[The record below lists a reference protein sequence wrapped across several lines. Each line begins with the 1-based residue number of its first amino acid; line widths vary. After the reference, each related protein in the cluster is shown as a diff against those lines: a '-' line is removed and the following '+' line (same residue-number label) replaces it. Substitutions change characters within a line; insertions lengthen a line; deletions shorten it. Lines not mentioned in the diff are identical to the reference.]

1 MMSLAYS
8 DRPLGLSPERAA
20 WLAAQADAAG
30 VTPAAVVLTAT
41 ALLVRRYT
49 GAQVVTLRHG
59 DDLVALDL
67 TADAPIREL
76 WRSVRPAPPGAAPDA
91 SVQLG
96 PDLVGGVLSGL
107 PGDYADDLCAD
118 LAEFLSALDPAASS
132 ADVLSSARYEQRPAP
147 QLARLHGGDG
157 TEADGVRGDTIPA
170 AFASV
175 VATYP
180 QRTAVLADD
189 ATVTYRELGAAVA
202 ATAVA
207 LADPSDV
214 AAPPAPVGVLC
225 RHGVATVTGILAVLA
240 SGSAYVPLDTVFPPV
255 RLAGM
260 LRDAGVRAI
269 VTDPEHARLA
279 ATLAADAGLP
289 ELPIMHLQPGT
300 SHADLSVL
308 RGPARPDDPAYV
320 LYTSGSTGTPKG
332 VVQSHRNVLFGVRNH
347 VRNFAVR
354 PDDRTSVLT
363 SFGYDMAVTDTFSA
377 LLSGAAAAPVD
388 VRAHGLGHLTSA
400 LADRDVTIYHSTP
413 TVYRYLVASLGEGG
427 RLPSI
432 RAVVLGG
439 EEVTRH
445 DVALARRSFA
455 PGVVFV
461 NGYGTTEISFAAQH
475 HLPPG
480 AELEQAVVPI
490 GHPLPGIEVVLA
502 DPAGRPTCLTGEVI
516 VRTPHVALGYLGLP
530 ELTAARFIEH
540 GGVRAYRTGDIAR
553 RLPDGMLVYL
563 SRSDR
568 MVKIRGYRVE
578 LGEIEAHLAGLPG
591 VGQAAVVAR
600 RSAAA
605 SGTGEHEI
613 IAYAVP
619 AMGASIEP
627 GRLREQ
633 LAAVLPDFMVPRAVV
648 AVAQL
653 PMGPTGKLD
662 QAALPD
668 PDAEAVRTVA
678 GAGGPPSGPVEE
690 LIAAG
695 WCAVLGLPAVD
706 RQVSFFELGG
716 HSLQLALLQRH
727 LEERLD
733 RRVPLA
739 RLVEF
744 PTVAALAAHLGVA
757 AGADGVPADGRLA
770 AVGHRMA
777 RRRAA
782 RGGGGGEGGT

>member
-1 MMSLAYS
+1 MVSPAYP

-20 WLAAQADAAG
+20 WLAGQAHAAG
-30 VTPAAVVLTAT
+30 VAPAAVVLTAT

-59 DDLVALDL
+59 DDLVAVDL

-76 WRSVRPAPPGAAPDA
+76 WRSVRPAPPGAAADA
-91 SVQLG
+91 TVVWG
-96 PDLVGGVLSGL
+96 PDLGEGALSGL
-107 PGDYADDLCAD
+107 PGDYAADLCAD

-132 ADVLSSARYEQRPAP
+132 ADVLASARYERRPAP
-147 QLARLHGGDG
+147 RLARLHGGDG

-175 VATYP
+175 VAAYP
-180 QRTAVLADD
+180 QRVAVLADD

-207 LADPSDV
+207 LADRGDGAV
-214 AAPPAPVGVLC
+214 PPAPVGVLC
-225 RHGVATVTGILAVLA
+225 RHGVATITGLLAVLA
-240 SGSAYVPLDTVFPPV
+240 SGSAYVPLDTVFPAV

-279 ATLAADAGLP
+279 GTLAAGAGLP
-289 ELPIMHLQPGT
+289 ELPIVHLQPGT
-300 SHADLSVL
+300 APADLSAL
-308 RGPARPDDPAYV
+308 GRLARPDDPAYV
-320 LYTSGSTGTPKG
+320 LYTSGSTGLPKG

-347 VRNFAVR
+347 VRNFAIR

-363 SFGYDMAVTDTFSA
+363 SFGYDMAVTDTFGA
-377 LLSGAAAAPVD
+377 LLSGAAAVPVD

-400 LADRDVTIYHSTP
+400 LADRGVTIYHSTP
-413 TVYRYLVASLGEGG
+413 TVYRYLVASLGGG

-530 ELTAARFIEH
+530 ELTADRFVEQ
-540 GGVRAYRTGDIAR
+540 GGVRAYRTGDLAR
-553 RLPDGMLVYL
+553 RLPDGTLVYL
-563 SRSDR
+563 SRRDR

-591 VGQAAVVAR
+591 VGRAAVVTR
-600 RSAAA
+600 RGAA
-605 SGTGEHEI
+605 GTGEHEI
-613 IAYAVP
+613 IGYAVP
-619 AMGASIEP
+619 TVGAGIEP

-648 AVAQL
+648 AVAEL
-653 PMGPTGKLD
+653 PIGPTGKLD

-668 PDAEAVRTVA
+668 PDAEVGRTGA
-678 GAGGPPSGPVEE
+678 AAGGPPSGPVEE
-690 LIAAG
+690 TIAAG
-695 WCAVLGLPAVD
+695 WCAVLGLPTVD
-706 RQVSFFELGG
+706 RQVSFFDLGG
-716 HSLQLALLQRH
+716 HSLQLALVQRH

-744 PTVAALAAHLGVA
+744 PTVAALAAHLAVA

-782 RGGGGGEGGT
+782 RGGGGGEGER

>member
-1 MMSLAYS
+1 MVSLAYP

-20 WLAAQADAAG
+20 WLAAQAHAAG
-30 VTPAAVVLTAT
+30 VTPASVVLTAT

-67 TADAPIREL
+67 AADAPIREL
-76 WRSVRPAPPGAAPDA
+76 WRSVRPAPPGSTADA
-91 SVQLG
+91 SVRLG
-96 PDLVGGVLSGL
+96 PDLGEGAVSGL

-118 LAEFLSALDPAASS
+118 LTEFLSALDPAASS
-132 ADVLSSARYEQRPAP
+132 ADVLPSARYEQRPAP

-175 VATYP
+175 VAAHP
-180 QRTAVLADD
+180 QRMAVLADD

-207 LADPSDV
+207 LADPGTGS
-214 AAPPAPVGVLC
+214 APPAPVGVLC
-225 RHGVATVTGILAVLA
+225 RHGVATITGILAVLA
-240 SGSAYVPLDTVFPPV
+240 SGSAYVPLDTVFPAV

-279 ATLAADAGLP
+279 ATLAAEAGLP
-289 ELPIMHLQPGT
+289 RLPIVHLQPGT
-300 SHADLSVL
+300 APADLSLL
-308 RGPARPDDPAYV
+308 RGHARPDDPAYV
-320 LYTSGSTGTPKG
+320 LYTSGSTGMPKG

-347 VRNFAVR
+347 VGNFAIR

-377 LLSGAAAAPVD
+377 LLSGAAAVPVD

-400 LADRDVTIYHSTP
+400 LADRGVTIYHSTP
-413 TVYRYLVASLGEGG
+413 TVYRYLVASLGEGR

-445 DVALARRSFA
+445 DVTVARRSFA

-475 HLPPG
+475 HLPAG
-480 AELEQAVVPI
+480 APLEQAVVPI

-516 VRTPHVALGYLGLP
+516 VRTPHVALGYLGRP

-540 GGVRAYRTGDIAR
+540 GGVRAYRTGDIVR

-578 LGEIEAHLAGLPG
+578 LGEVEAHLAGLPG

-600 RSAAA
+600 RGAA
-605 SGTGEHEI
+605 GTGEHEI
-613 IAYAVP
+613 IAYVVP
-619 AMGASIEP
+619 ALGASVEP

-633 LAAVLPDFMVPRAVV
+633 LVAVLPDFMVPRAVV
-648 AVAQL
+648 RVAQL

-668 PDAEAVRTVA
+668 PVAEAGRTVV
-678 GAGGPPSGPVEE
+678 GVGGPPCGPVEE
-690 LIAAG
+690 TIAAG

-744 PTVAALAAHLGVA
+744 PTVAELAAHLGA
-757 AGADGVPADGRLA
+757 AADAGGVPGDGRLA
-770 AVGHRMA
+770 AVRQRMA

-782 RGGGGGEGGT
+782 RGGGGGQGET

>member
-1 MMSLAYS
+1 MVSLAHS

-20 WLAAQADAAG
+20 WLAAQAHAAG

-76 WRSVRPAPPGAAPDA
+76 WRSVRPAPPGSTADA
-91 SVQLG
+91 SVHVG
-96 PDLVGGVLSGL
+96 PDLGDSAVSRL

-118 LAEFLSALDPAASS
+118 LTEFLSALDPAASS
-132 ADVLSSARYEQRPAP
+132 ADVLPSARYEQRPAP

-175 VATYP
+175 VAAYP
-180 QRTAVLADD
+180 QRVAVLADD

-207 LADPSDV
+207 LADPGNGS
-214 AAPPAPVGVLC
+214 APPAPVGVLC
-225 RHGVATVTGILAVLA
+225 RHGVATITGILAVLT
-240 SGSAYVPLDTVFPPV
+240 SGSAYVPLDTVFPAV

-269 VTDPEHARLA
+269 VADSEHARLA
-279 ATLAADAGLP
+279 ATLAAEAGLP
-289 ELPIMHLQPGT
+289 QLPIVHLQPGT
-300 SHADLSVL
+300 SPADPSLL
-308 RGPARPDDPAYV
+308 RGAARPDDPAYV

-347 VRNFAVR
+347 VRNFAIR

-377 LLSGAAAAPVD
+377 LLSGAAAVPVD

-400 LADRDVTIYHSTP
+400 LADRGVTIYHSTP

-445 DVALARRSFA
+445 DVTLARRSFA

-480 AELEQAVVPI
+480 APLEQAVVPI

-516 VRTPHVALGYLGLP
+516 VRTPHVALGYLGRP

-578 LGEIEAHLAGLPG
+578 LGEVEAHLAGLPG

-600 RSAAA
+600 RRAA
-605 SGTGEHEI
+605 GTGEHEI

-619 AMGASIEP
+619 ALGASVEP

-648 AVAQL
+648 PVAQL

-668 PDAEAVRTVA
+668 PDAEAGRTVA
-678 GAGGPPSGPVEE
+678 RAGGPPCGPVEKT
-690 LIAAG
+690 IAAG

-716 HSLQLALLQRH
+716 HSLQVALLQRH

-739 RLVEF
+739 RLMEF
-744 PTVAALAAHLGVA
+744 PTVAALAAHLGA
-757 AGADGVPADGRLA
+757 AADPDGVPGDGRLA
-770 AVGHRMA
+770 AVRQRMA

-782 RGGGGGEGGT
+782 RGGGGGQGET

>member
-1 MMSLAYS
+1 MSPAYS
-8 DRPLGLSPERAA
+8 DRPLGLSPERTA
-20 WLAAQADAAG
+20 WLAAQAHAAG

-59 DDLVALDL
+59 DDLVTLDL

-76 WRSVRPAPPGAAPDA
+76 WRSVRPAPPGSTANA
-91 SVQLG
+91 SVQMR
-96 PDLVGGVLSGL
+96 PDLGEGTLSGL

-132 ADVLSSARYEQRPAP
+132 ADAMPSARYEQRPTP
-147 QLARLHGGDG
+147 PLARLHGGDG
-157 TEADGVRGDTIPA
+157 TEADGVRGDTIPT

-175 VATYP
+175 VAAYP
-180 QRTAVLADD
+180 QRVAVLADD
-189 ATVTYRELGAAVA
+189 ATVTYHELAAAVA
-202 ATAVA
+202 ATTVA
-207 LADPSDV
+207 LADPDNGP
-214 AAPPAPVGVLC
+214 PPAPVGVLC
-225 RHGVATVTGILAVLA
+225 RHGVATITGILAVLA
-240 SGSAYVPLDTVFPPV
+240 SGSAYVPLDTVFPAV

-269 VTDPEHARLA
+269 VTDPEHTRLA
-279 ATLAADAGLP
+279 ATLAAEAGLP
-289 ELPIMHLQPGT
+289 QLPIVHLQPGT
-300 SHADLSVL
+300 SQPDLSVL
-308 RGPARPDDPAYV
+308 RGLARPDDPAYV

-347 VRNFAVR
+347 VRNLAIR

-377 LLSGAAAAPVD
+377 LLSGAAAVPVD
-388 VRAHGLGHLTSA
+388 VRAHGLGHLSNA
-400 LADRDVTIYHSTP
+400 LAERSVTIYHSTP

-445 DVALARRSFA
+445 DVTLARRSFA
-455 PGVVFV
+455 PSVVFV

-553 RLPDGMLVYL
+553 RLPDGSLVYL

-605 SGTGEHEI
+605 SGTDEHEI

-619 AMGASIEP
+619 AVGASIAP
-627 GRLREQ
+627 GRLRER

-648 AVAQL
+648 AVAEL

-678 GAGGPPSGPVEE
+678 GTAGLPSGPLEE
-690 LIAAG
+690 TIAAV

-727 LEERLD
+727 LEQRLD

-744 PTVAALAAHLGVA
+744 PTVAALAAHLAVAVGV
-757 AGADGVPADGRLA
+757 DGVPADGRLA
-770 AVGHRMA
+770 AVGNRMA

-782 RGGGGGEGGT
+782 RAGGGGEGQT

>member
-1 MMSLAYS
+1 MMSPAYS

-20 WLAAQADAAG
+20 WLAAQAHAAG
-30 VTPAAVVLTAT
+30 ATPAAVVLTAT

-76 WRSVRPAPPGAAPDA
+76 WRSLRPAPPGSAADA
-91 SVQLG
+91 SVQVG
-96 PDLVGGVLSGL
+96 TDLSEGALSGL

-170 AFASV
+170 AFASM
-175 VATYP
+175 VAAHP
-180 QRTAVLADD
+180 ERVAVLADD

-207 LADPSDV
+207 LADPGDV

-225 RHGVATVTGILAVLA
+225 RHGVATITGILAVLA
-240 SGSAYVPLDTVFPPV
+240 SGSAYVPLDTVFPVV

-269 VTDPEHARLA
+269 VTDPEHAKLA
-279 ATLAADAGLP
+279 ATLAAEAGQP
-289 ELPIMHLQPGT
+289 ELPIVHLRPGT
-300 SHADLSVL
+300 SQADLSVL
-308 RGPARPDDPAYV
+308 RGLARPDDPAYV
-320 LYTSGSTGTPKG
+320 LYTSGSTGMPKG

-347 VRNFAVR
+347 VRNFAIR

-377 LLSGAAAAPVD
+377 LLSGAAAVPVD
-388 VRAHGLGHLTSA
+388 VRAHGLGHLASA
-400 LADRDVTIYHSTP
+400 LAGRSVTIYHSTP

-455 PGVVFV
+455 PGVVFI

-480 AELEQAVVPI
+480 AQLEQAVVPI

-502 DPAGRPTCLTGEVI
+502 GPAGRPTCLTGEVI

-553 RLPDGMLVYL
+553 RLPDGTLVYL

-600 RSAAA
+600 RSAG
-605 SGTGEHEI
+605 GTGEHEI
-613 IAYAVP
+613 IAYTVP
-619 AMGASIEP
+619 AVGASIDP
-627 GRLREQ
+627 GRLRKQ
-633 LAAVLPDFMVPRAVV
+633 LRAVLPDFMVPRAVV
-648 AVAQL
+648 AVAEL

-668 PDAEAVRTVA
+668 PDTEAVRTVA

-690 LIAAG
+690 AIAAA

-716 HSLQLALLQRH
+716 HSLQLAQLQRH

-739 RLVEF
+739 RLMEF

-757 AGADGVPADGRLA
+757 AGAEGVPADGRLA

-782 RGGGGGEGGT
+782 RGGGGAKGGT

>member
-1 MMSLAYS
+1 MVSLAYS
-8 DRPLGLSPERAA
+8 GSPLGLSPERAA
-20 WLAAQADAAG
+20 WLAAQAHAAG

-76 WRSVRPAPPGAAPDA
+76 WRSVRPAPPGSAADA

-96 PDLVGGVLSGL
+96 PDLGEGALSGL
-107 PGDYADDLCAD
+107 PGDYADDLGAD

-157 TEADGVRGDTIPA
+157 TEADRVRGDTIPS

-175 VATYP
+175 VAAYP
-180 QRTAVLADD
+180 QRVAVLADD

-207 LADPSDV
+207 LADPGNGG
-214 AAPPAPVGVLC
+214 APPAPVGVLC
-225 RHGVATVTGILAVLA
+225 RHGVATITGILAVLA
-240 SGSAYVPLDTVFPPV
+240 SGSAYVPLDTVFPVV

-260 LRDAGVRAI
+260 LRDAGVQAI

-279 ATLAADAGLP
+279 ATLAAEAGLP
-289 ELPIMHLQPGT
+289 ELPIVHLQPGT
-300 SHADLSVL
+300 SPPDLSGL
-308 RGPARPDDPAYV
+308 RGHARPDDPAYV
-320 LYTSGSTGTPKG
+320 LYTSGSTGMPKG

-347 VRNFAVR
+347 VRNFAIR

-377 LLSGAAAAPVD
+377 LLSGAAAVPVD
-388 VRAHGLGHLTSA
+388 VRAHGLGHLSNA
-400 LADRDVTIYHSTP
+400 LADRGVTIYHSTP
-413 TVYRYLVASLGEGG
+413 TVYRYLVASLGERG

-445 DVALARRSFA
+445 DVTLARRSFA

-490 GHPLPGIEVVLA
+490 GHPLPGVEVVLA

-530 ELTAARFIEH
+530 ELTAARFVEH

-553 RLPDGMLVYL
+553 RRPDGMLVYL

-613 IAYAVP
+613 LAYAVP
-619 AMGASIEP
+619 AVGASIEP

-633 LAAVLPDFMVPRAVV
+633 LAAVLPDFMMPRAVV
-648 AVAQL
+648 AVAEL

-668 PDAEAVRTVA
+668 PDAEAVRTVPRT
-678 GAGGPPSGPVEE
+678 GGPPSGPLEE
-690 LIAAG
+690 TIAAI

-706 RQVSFFELGG
+706 RRVSFFKLGG

-739 RLVEF
+739 RLMEF
-744 PTVAALAAHLGVA
+744 PTVAALAAHLAA

-770 AVGHRMA
+770 AVGNRMA

-782 RGGGGGEGGT
+782 RGGGGGEGET